1 VDGSRQKGRI
11 GMAHNEEVK
20 LHFLDYWRVIRIR
33 WVLVLLAF
41 LLVVITAAIFTYFQP
56 REYKADVF
64 VEVKSTAENPRIFG
78 QDPNQLIHDPQ
89 LAPTV
94 YQVIQRTGILYP
106 VIEQLQLQ
114 DKWARDGRRPS
125 REIAYQI
132 LRNKLV
138 VDEVRNTDLLQI
150 SVYDPSPQLAAD
162 IANKIVSVY
171 QDRRVEEEKEVLN
184 RAVTVMNEEVGKQQK
199 RVEESSA
206 EMARIR
212 DEEHIVD
219 LNPEGMEDTQAPVN
233 NMVVRQETEVNDAEA
248 KIATLSS
255 KLAQVENLKGDDLMQ
270 MLPTLDIQDQ
280 TLQKNLIN
288 YHETVAQ
295 EALLL
300 NSGLGENHPKVKSLR
315 AAKEVYTRQL
325 EQQVE
330 NVRQAIEKNL
340 KTAQG
345 ARDELRKRLDQIN
358 AKQLQTKTLSA
369 NYTRAKNA
377 YIKEKLLLDGVRTRA
392 QTQTMELAMP
402 RFAVSVKQVAEP
414 PSAPA
419 RPRVGLNLALGVL
432 VGLVIGIGLAFF
444 IEYLDTSVKTMDDVE
459 SLLGVP
465 VLAIIPKNI
474 SLLHQ
479 AEGDTPDAEAYRI
492 LRTNIEFNRPNP
504 EANTISLV
512 SGGPGEGKS
521 TTIANLAFICAQG
534 GYSTLI
540 VDADLRRPVQHTL
553 FDLSN
558 EIGLTN
564 YLTTHMDLDQA
575 IFPTTVE
582 NLSLLPSGVLPSDA
596 VGILNSQRMSD
607 TIVELKMRYD
617 IVFFDSPP
625 ILGVSDASVIA
636 SEVDQTV
643 VVVQHRRFPRAM
655 LTRVKQAIL
664 GVGGTVL
671 GVVLNNVDLK
681 HDQNYYYYTNY
692 YGYYQPQGKE
702 THRRSGQ
709 PSRVSTN
716 GADNGAF
723 QPDEY

>member
-1 VDGSRQKGRI
+1 
-11 GMAHNEEVK
+11 MAQSDEVK
-20 LHFLDYWRVIRIR
+20 LHFLDYWRVVRIR
-33 WVLVLLAF
+33 WPLVLLAF
-41 LLVVITAAIFTYFQP
+41 LLVLLTAAVVTYFQP
-56 REYKADVF
+56 REYQSSVF
-64 VEVKSTAENPRIFG
+64 VEVRSTAENPRIFG
-78 QDPNQLIHDPQ
+78 PGDPNLPVHDPQ

-106 VIEQLQLQ
+106 VIEQLKLQ
-114 DKWARDGRRPS
+114 ERWAKDGRRPS
-125 REIAYQI
+125 REVAYQI
-132 LRNKLV
+132 LRNKLD

-150 SVYDPSPQLAAD
+150 SVYDPNPQLAAD

-171 QDRRVEEEKEVLN
+171 QDRRVEEEKEIMN
-184 RAVTVMNEEVGKQQK
+184 RAVTAMNDEVGKQQK
-199 RVEESSA
+199 RVEDSA
-206 EMARIR
+206 TEMARIR
-212 DEEHIVD
+212 DAEHIVD
-219 LNPEGMEDTQAPVN
+219 LNPEGTEDTQAPVN
-233 NMVVRQETEVNDAEA
+233 AIVVKQEAEVNDSEA
-248 KIATLSS
+248 KIANLSS
-255 KLAQVENLKGDDLMQ
+255 KLSQIENLKGDDLMR
-270 MLPTLDIQDQ
+270 MMPTLEVQDPTIQKI
-280 TLQKNLIN
+280 LPN
-288 YHETVAQ
+288 YQDAVAQ

-315 AAKEVYTRQL
+315 AARMVYTRQL
-325 EQQVE
+325 EQQVGIIREGIQRNLRSAE
-330 NVRQAIEKNL
+330 N
-340 KTAQG
+340 T
-345 ARDELRKRLDQIN
+345 RDELKKRLEQIN
-358 AKQLQTKTLSA
+358 SKQLQTKTLSA

-377 YIKEKLLLDGVRTRA
+377 YIKEKTLLDGVRTRA

-414 PSAPA
+414 PIYAA
-419 RPRVGLNLALGVL
+419 RPRVGLNLTLGAL

-474 SLLHQ
+474 NLLHK

-540 VDADLRRPVQHTL
+540 VDADLRRPVQHLL
-553 FDLSN
+553 FDLNN
-558 EIGLTN
+558 EVGLTN
-564 YLTTHMDLDQA
+564 YLTTDMDLDQV
-575 IFPTTVE
+575 ITPTSVE
-582 NLSLLPSGVLPSDA
+582 NLSILTSGILPSDA

-607 TIVELKMRYD
+607 TIAELKRRYD

-643 VVVQHRRFPRAM
+643 IVVQHRRFPRAM

-664 GVGGTVL
+664 GVGGTLL

-692 YGYYQPQGKE
+692 YGYYSPQQGKE
-702 THRRSGQ
+702 THRRRRERS
-709 PSRVSTN
+709 SVATN
-716 GADNGAF
+716 GAENGHF
-723 QPDEY
+723 EPDEY

>member
-1 VDGSRQKGRI
+1 
-11 GMAHNEEVK
+11 MAQSDEVK
-20 LHFLDYWRVIRIR
+20 LHFLDYWRVVRIR
-33 WVLVLLAF
+33 WPLVLLAF
-41 LLVVITAAIFTYFQP
+41 LLVLLTAAVVTYFQP
-56 REYKADVF
+56 REYQSFVF
-64 VEVKSTAENPRIFG
+64 MEVRSTAENPRIFG
-78 QDPNQLIHDPQ
+78 QGDPNQPIHDPQ

-106 VIEQLQLQ
+106 VIEQLGLQ
-114 DKWARDGRRPS
+114 EKWARDGRRPS
-125 REIAYQI
+125 RELTYQM
-132 LRNKLV
+132 LRNKLD

-150 SVYDPSPQLAAD
+150 SVYDSSPQLAAD

-171 QDRRVEEEKEVLN
+171 QDRRVQEEKEILN
-184 RAVTVMNEEVGKQQK
+184 RAVTAMNEEVGKQQK
-199 RVEESSA
+199 RVEDA
-206 EMARIR
+206 GIEMARIR

-219 LNPEGMEDTQAPVN
+219 LNPEGTEDSQAPVN
-233 NMVVRQETEVNDAEA
+233 SMVVKQETEVNEA
-248 KIATLSS
+248 DTKVATLSN
-255 KLAQVENLKGDDLMQ
+255 KLAQIENLKGDDLMR
-270 MLPTLDIQDQ
+270 MLPTLDVQDP
-280 TLQKNLIN
+280 TVQKILPN
-288 YHETVAQ
+288 YQDTVAQ

-300 NSGLGENHPKVKSLR
+300 NSGLAENHPKVKSVR
-315 AAKEVYTRQL
+315 AARQVYTHQL
-325 EQQVE
+325 EQQVGIIRE
-330 NVRQAIEKNL
+330 GILRNL
-340 KTAQG
+340 KSAQ
-345 ARDELRKRLDQIN
+345 ATRDELKSRLEQIN
-358 AKQLQTKTLSA
+358 SKQLQTKNLSA

-392 QTQTMELAMP
+392 QTQTMEMAMP

-414 PSAPA
+414 PTYAA
-419 RPRVGLNLALGVL
+419 RPRVGLNLTLGAL

-474 SLLHQ
+474 TLLHK

-492 LRTNIEFNRPNP
+492 LRTNIEFNRANP

-540 VDADLRRPVQHTL
+540 VDADLGPPVQHL
-553 FDLSN
+553 VVDMSN
-558 EIGLTN
+558 EFGLTN
-564 YLTTHMDLDQA
+564 YLTTDMELDEA
-575 IFPTTVE
+575 ILPTTVE
-582 NLSLLPSGVLPSDA
+582 NLSILPSGILPSDA

-607 TIVELKMRYD
+607 TIAELKRRYD

-643 VVVQHRRFPRAM
+643 IVVQHRRFPRAM

-664 GVGGTVL
+664 GVGGTLL

-692 YGYYQPQGKE
+692 YGYYTPQGKE
-702 THRRSGQ
+702 TTRSGRRK
-709 PSRVSTN
+709 SRVAAN
-716 GADNGAF
+716 GADNGHF
-723 QPDEY
+723 EPDEY